1 MSREMSRQEE
11 LFFAQKLAAEPTL
24 AAFLNNQVTN
34 GQNFMQQAAKLYV
47 CERCESGALA
57 HGSGY
62 ACPHCGYKSNTRNTR
77 VRDFIKGGYW
87 R

>member
-1 MSREMSRQEE
+1 MHREMSRQEE
-11 LFFAQKLAAEPTL
+11 QYFATKLANDPTL
-24 AAFLNNQVTN
+24 AAFLNNQVN
-34 GQNFMQQAAKLYV
+34 AGQNFMTQAARLYV

-62 ACPHCGYKSNTRNTR
+62 ACPHCGFKSETRNTR
-77 VRDFIKGGYW
+77 VRDYLKGGFY